1 MFFTRKKAG
10 KMAKPMITVEEARE
24 RVVALASE
32 PRFKMP
38 VENVPLLDALGRVVA
53 SDLVSD
59 IDVAPFD
66 NSAMDGFAVV
76 ASSLEGATPE
86 NPVTLDIIDW
96 IGAGAVSE
104 KTVQPGQAIRIMTGA
119 IMPDGADAVV
129 RIEDVQLAGEGL
141 VGDSVSFSAPVAVG
155 RHVRYAGGE
164 AEAGSVVLSAGE
176 VVRAATLGLL
186 ASTGNMEV
194 PVYSAPKVGIISIGT
209 ELVPAPEIPGPG
221 KIRDSNSYA
230 ISGYVRELG
239 GIPVKYPLVVDD
251 EAAIRDT
258 ILRAADEC
266 DYIVTTGG
274 ACDGDFDYAIAI
286 VKELGEVLFDLVS
299 LRPGKAQALG
309 YIGNTMVHVLSGN
322 PAAAAVGFEL
332 FSRPALRIIQG
343 FSAAKRP
350 VSLAVMADSTKKKEG
365 RAFYQRGHL
374 AYGENGQLLAE
385 QERAQ
390 NSALLSEMHRSSVLI
405 RLPEGEGAYESGAP
419 VECMHLD
426 IDEGVII

>member
-1 MFFTRKKAG
+1 
-10 KMAKPMITVEEARE
+10 MAKPMITVEEARE
-24 RVVALASE
+24 RVVKLASE

-38 VENVPLLDALGRVVA
+38 VEKVPLLDALGRVA
-53 SDLVSD
+53 AEDLTSD

-66 NSAMDGFAVV
+66 NSAMDGFAVIV
-76 ASSLEGATPE
+76 ADLENATPE
-86 NPVTLDIIDW
+86 NPVALEVIDW
-96 IGAGAVSE
+96 IGAGAVSD
-104 KTVQPGQAIRIMTGA
+104 KTVQPGQTVRIMTGA

-129 RIEDVQLAGEGL
+129 RIEDVQMESEG
-141 VGDSVSFSAPVAVG
+141 VIGDAVSFSAPTTVG

-164 AEAGSVVLSAGE
+164 AKAGAVVLRAGE
-176 VVRAATLGLL
+176 VIHAATLGLL
-186 ASTGNMEV
+186 ASTGNMEI

-209 ELVPAPEIPGPG
+209 ELVPAPEVPGPG
-221 KIRDSNSYA
+221 KIRDSNSYVL
-230 ISGYVRELG
+230 SGYVRELG

-251 EAAIRDT
+251 ETAIRDT

-309 YIGNTMVHVLSGN
+309 HIGDTMVHVLSGN

-332 FSRPALRIIQG
+332 FSRPALRLIQG
-343 FSAAKRP
+343 FSSAGRP
-350 VSLAVMADSTKKKEG
+350 VTHAVLSDSTKKKEG

-374 AYGENGQLLAE
+374 AYGEDGRLLAE

-390 NSALLSEMHRSSVLI
+390 NSALLSEMHRSNVLI
-405 RLPEGEGAYESGAP
+405 RLPEGEGVFEPGTP
-419 VECMHLD
+419 VECVHLD
-426 IDEGVII
+426 IDEGVVI